1 MKRGHESFL
10 GKTRHYTKKHLKL
23 IAAIALA
30 IIILVSA
37 YFMFFYQSKACETPE
52 CFLNAMK
59 DCRKASYIN
68 DEPEAAWGY
77 KIKGIENN
85 ECKISVKLL
94 LAKQGELGIDK
105 LVGLEMNCYYP
116 KGVSSYPEKNLN
128 KCHGLLKEELQ
139 VIIIN
144 KLHSYIIENLGQ
156 IKEGLTKITT

>member
-1 MKRGHESFL
+1 MKRGMNGRFL
-10 GKTRHYTKKHLKL
+10 EIIYYTKRYFKK
-23 IAAIALA
+23 IAAIALV
-30 IIILVSA
+30 IVVLISL
-37 YFMFFYQSKACETPE
+37 YFIFFYKNKTCETPD

-59 DCRKASYIN
+59 DCEKSSYIN
-68 DEPEAAWGY
+68 DEPEAAWEY

-85 ECKISVKLL
+85 ECKVSVKLL

-105 LVGLEMNCYYP
+105 LVGLEMHCYYP
-116 KGVSSYPEKNLN
+116 KGVSAYPEKNLN

-144 KLHSYIIENLGQ
+144 KLHSYILENLGQ